1 MPVAALVSAISGQK
15 KSADYEVIRAAMNFP
30 RLRCS
35 DATIYFPVIIAW
47 AEKASH
53 RIPPPPHQAEPEDAA
68 AEKRQRG
75 RFRDEIGIA
84 AATVDHDTLAA
95 GA

>member
-15 KSADYEVIRAAMNFP
+15 KSADYEVIRAAINFP
-30 RLRCS
+30 RLRRS

-53 RIPPPPHQAEPEDAA
+53 RIPPPPPHQAEPEDAA

-75 RFRDEIGIA
+75 RFRDEIGIP
-84 AATVDHDTLAA
+84 ATSVCSHDVIA
-95 GA
+95 